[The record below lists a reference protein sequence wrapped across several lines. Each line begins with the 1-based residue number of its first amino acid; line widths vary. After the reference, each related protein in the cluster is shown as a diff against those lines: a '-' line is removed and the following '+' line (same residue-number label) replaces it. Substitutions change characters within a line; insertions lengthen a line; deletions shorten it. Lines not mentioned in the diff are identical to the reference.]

1 VTLSDLGSAKRIVID
16 KDTTTIIGGGGD
28 KPAIEGR
35 CNEIRAQIEKTTSD
49 YDREK
54 LEERLARLAGGVAV
68 IHVGAPSEAELKN
81 RKDAFD
87 DAISSTKAA
96 VEEGIVPGGGLALL
110 RLSDALAQEE
120 ERSKG
125 DIKTGIG
132 VLRRALEAPARQ
144 IAANSGVDPGV
155 VVDRLR
161 SGSGAFGFDASTGQ
175 YVDLVESGI
184 IDPAKVVRV
193 ALENAISVAGTL
205 LLTEGTLTEV
215 DEKTADESPRMPD
228 FG

>member
-1 VTLSDLGSAKRIVID
+1 MA
-16 KDTTTIIGGGGD
+16 IG
-28 KPAIEGR
+28 
-35 CNEIRAQIEKTTSD
+35 EIRTQIEQTTSD

-54 LEERLARLAGGVAV
+54 LQERLARLAGGVAV

-96 VEEGIVPGGGLALL
+96 VEEGIVAGGGLTLL
-110 RLSDALAQEE
+110 RLADALAEE
-120 ERSKG
+120 EHRAEG
-125 DIKTGIG
+125 DVKTGIG
-132 VLRRALEAPARQ
+132 VLRRALEAPVRQ
-144 IAANSGVDPGV
+144 IALNSGVDPGV

-161 SGSGAFGFDASTGQ
+161 SGTGDFGFDANTGQ
-175 YVDLVESGI
+175 YVDLGEAGI

-205 LLTEGTLTEV
+205 LLTEGTLTEIE
-215 DEKTADESPRMPD
+215 EKTNEPGPRMPE
-228 FG
+228 F